1 MVIFL
6 FINLTIYEIN
16 FKKKIYFQKE
26 FDFLCHCV
34 IQVMERPE
42 QLSALEKSAILETLM
57 ILR

>member
-1 MVIFL
+1 M
-6 FINLTIYEIN
+6 FIKLMIYEIK
-16 FKKKIYFQKE
+16 FVIFYLQKE

-34 IQVMERPE
+34 IQLMERPE